1 MANVPPGFLPGFL
14 PISAPGFLQGSAH
27 RGRDAAPQR
36 LHNESDVARRACF
49 LDRGGVTVF
58 MIHVKVQCDWWL
70 Y

>member
-1 MANVPPGFLPGFL
+1 MANVPP
-14 PISAPGFLQGSAH
+14 ISAPGLGPGSAQPLAVIAH
-27 RGRDAAPQR
+27 RGYII
-36 LHNESDVARRACF
+36 NESDVARLACF